1 MLRVLIKDTSNKVL
15 CYETIPSG
23 DVFLARKQA
32 DLYNS
37 MAGIKTEIK
46 YIADKDCG

>member
-1 MLRVLIKDTSNKVL
+1 MLRVLIKDASNKVL
-15 CYETIPSG
+15 CYETIRSG
-23 DVFLARKQA
+23 DTVLARKQA
-32 DLYNS
+32 AIYNS

>member
-1 MLRVLIKDTSNKVL
+1 MLRVLIKDASNKVL

-23 DVFLARKQA
+23 DAVLARKQA